1 MNRRRK
7 FLLASVLALQ
17 NSSFIYPS
25 CPKCFS
31 RIILASKRSSCPKCG
46 STDEAENASYR
57 YKLSLKVAESNKLFV
72 ITVFGSCLD
81 TFFGLTATGLHRYI
95 QDPCKILDILDSDTT
110 QGLLTKAVETC
121 FVGQSF
127 IFGVTNFETQRGQS
141 SDSSNF
147 LQQCYDHKREVKALV
162 ACQII
167 LPDPSVAGFTVIDY
181 FHQLLQTANFRKPH
195 CASQSP
201 NSHLLTSDHSN
212 SDLSSTYGS
221 DSTSYFFESCYRE
234 KVSRFWQPS
243 LELTSIGSQH
253 TDNDDFSALEQ
264 NKVIGTFHQNRKY
277 FSFAE
282 ATDSNSCHDPIQ
294 GSWSLVSYMD
304 KNSTA
309 EKLDVEIGL
318 QTNQLSTLPSSYHDV
333 GLTDSNLFLLSKREP
348 LDSNNT
354 KSFHNVMEIKNR
366 YTQCELPCN
375 QHQDADSPT
384 HLQEK
389 SLYYSPSPLKLEEI
403 TSGSQDCDSKIWD
416 DLPFSESLNKFLAVV
431 ESEIAVTQRD
441 ASHRKHDAGNSS
453 EFHADHSRL
462 STMPPSAEALHTP
475 PVALRSSQ
483 ATVAT
488 DSSKDN
494 FLSNCETNSSSSVQ
508 KESQPDSTTSL
519 GRNISQFFLHNTILS
534 AAFPSSK
541 DSETT
546 LKTIRDV
553 PCGDE
558 SLCRPITSESDHSC
572 LSIKYFNECGG
583 KSFSEMNEKLTA
595 LCSRKYDDVS
605 DLCKLK
611 KQSYRWPKNK
621 GDGFTI
627 CRKLTYSLE
636 ISCSSPNT
644 SINTLKDIPYGHI
657 NDKLTQSCSAGLEG
671 SYNASA
677 DLFDDVCKETGVAT
691 EITKKSQN
699 ILLHLGT
706 SLAESHHAEAD
717 FSLKSLSE
725 NSSQPSQKLSMQNIS
740 ACTHPRACSPPPLF
754 QSDSED
760 DFEDSQDFVPCSQST
775 PVAGFQKTR
784 IYGINKLFQKITAYS
799 DVDANNRKTRISPK
813 NDKLGA
819 TPNCPENIK
828 TPNQIPRSPIITS
841 ILQPEVFKHSHIA
854 EGLETDSDDWVPP
867 TTKKVFVSDM
877 LGFQVM
883 SLRKCFAAHNSPDQ
897 KELPRKKPKHA
908 KQRTD
913 DCLIKKKFNLKNT
926 LTAIVTKQKTPK
938 CSCKS
943 SAWISRESNLGL
955 DSFSEVKHYFAF
967 SENCP
972 SAAPET
978 KSAWSPELFS

>member
-31 RIILASKRSSCPKCG
+31 RIILASKR
-46 STDEAENASYR
+46 
-57 YKLSLKVAESNKLFV
+57 
-72 ITVFGSCLD
+72 
-81 TFFGLTATGLHRYI
+81 YI

-110 QGLLTKAVETC
+110 QSLLTKAVETC

>member
-1 MNRRRK
+1 MSK
-7 FLLASVLALQ
+7 VLLSDNPGLQKSLMFPGKRAL
-17 NSSFIYPS
+17 FGPL
-25 CPKCFS
+25 K
-31 RIILASKRSSCPKCG
+31 SSCPKCG

-110 QGLLTKAVETC
+110 QSLLTKAVETC